1 VQSIDIFNL
10 ATLEIFRKCL
20 SNFPLPVELDP
31 SEISNVVEGYFSS
44 PVEAEALFSHL
55 TDIKD
60 KTGGTINWLKDEGFL
75 KVVHEPLSRP
85 ITATLTQKGV
95 SASNAYIPALGE
107 GKRFSDFMSTGVKDI
122 TKNVVSTLVAGLL
135 ANGS

>member
-1 VQSIDIFNL
+1 MQSIDIFNL

-20 SNFPLPVELDP
+20 SNFPLPVKLDP
-31 SEISNVVEGYFSS
+31 SEISGIVEGYFAS
-44 PVEAEALFSHL
+44 PIESEALFSNL
-55 TDIKD
+55 ADINE
-60 KTGGTINWLKDEGFL
+60 KTGGTINWLKNEGFL
-75 KVVHEPLSRP
+75 RVVHEPLSGP

-107 GKRFSDFMSTGVKDI
+107 GKRFSDFISTGVKDI
-122 TKNVVSTLVAGLL
+122 ATNVVSTLVAGLL